1 MLGIG
6 GDTRT
11 LNVERLKAGA
21 VGVIGTRQRRRSAVL
36 RQATARAETLLRAAL
51 LAGVSCAAP
60 AYSFTNSD
68 AFSINGAF
76 APTFTNT
83 GNGGVMSFNNAST
96 AGNAIIITNSG
107 AISTTIAR
115 AAMRNSSPARAA
127 PSISPTLR
135 QRGRH
140 ADGHRHHWRAER
152 RRRWDRRAW
161 QFDRHTPRRGR
172 CQL

>member
-68 AFSINGAF
+68 AFSINGAIVLHSRRPSQTP
-76 APTFTNT
+76 A
-83 GNGGVMSFNNAST
+83 T
-96 AGNAIIITNSG
+96 AALCL
-107 AISTTIAR
+107 STTPVLP
-115 AAMRNSSPARAA
+115 AMRSS
-127 PSISPTLR
+127 
-135 QRGRH
+135 
-140 ADGHRHHWRAER
+140 
-152 RRRWDRRAW
+152 
-161 QFDRHTPRRGR
+161 
-172 CQL
+172 